1 MSSLDRVAAS
11 PANPSILAKA
21 FATERAMV
29 ERLLPVPT
37 ASSDTVQISDQ
48 AAALLK
54 AEQA

>member
-21 FATERAMV
+21 FATERAIV

-37 ASSDTVQISDQ
+37 PPSDSVQISDQ

-54 AEQA
+54 AEQG

>member
-37 ASSDTVQISDQ
+37 ASLDTVQISDQ

-54 AEQA
+54 AEQT

>member
-11 PANPSILAKA
+11 PVNTSVLAKA

-37 ASSDTVQISDQ
+37 SPSDSVQISDQ

-54 AEQA
+54 AEQG